1 MADVALIVGLV
12 AIFCAV
18 VIALAT
24 VGVLTGEREQVGKSL
39 AAIEAFQ
46 AAPASMRKE
55 LDKPFGERVWKPF
68 LKESSGLGRRLT
80 PSGQVERI
88 RKRLDAAGSP
98 TGWDVDRVLAFKV
111 LGALGGVLVTILAS
125 PVSLSFG
132 PIWLAVSAVIFVVGG
147 FFVPDM
153 AIYQLGY
160 NRANQM
166 RKDLPD
172 ALDLLTIS
180 VEAGLAF
187 DAAMAQVARQ
197 TEGPLADG
205 PDLDQLVGL
214 GAERQ
219 GDARAS
225 GDDGDQQGHRP
236 ALLVEQRVVDLQASR
251 ADHDDEESWQDA
263 EDQRKEDLDGHLLR
277 LLLGALASLEPHLL
291 GLDPKDVRDR
301 DAESVSLNQRRDECL
316 DVIDVCTFGHG
327 AERIG
332 PAEPDLHLL
341 KDPEELLG
349 ERTLGLTGYLCH
361 GGVEREPCLDADG
374 QQIERVGEVLAH
386 LVRSVVAELVDR
398 HVRHEESADHED
410 EGGHA

>member
-1 MADVALIVGLV
+1 MADIALIVGLV

-39 AAIEAFQ
+39 AAIEAFN

-55 LDKPFGERVWKPF
+55 LDKPFGERVLKPLF
-68 LKESSGLGRRLT
+68 KESSGLGRRLT
-80 PSGQVERI
+80 PSGQIERI

-98 TGWDVDRVLAFKV
+98 TGWDVDRILAFKV
-111 LGALGGVLVTILAS
+111 LGALAGVVVTIIAS

-132 PIWLAVSAVIFVVGG
+132 PIWLGVSALVFVIGG

-197 TEGPLADG
+197 TEGPLAEEFFRV
-205 PDLDQLVGL
+205 LQEMQIGL
-214 GAERQ
+214 GRTDAFRAMAERTDVDDVKTFVTALVQ
-219 GDARAS
+219 ADAFGIPIASVLRIQAKEMRLKRSQRAE
-225 GDDGDQQGHRP
+225 
-236 ALLVEQRVVDLQASR
+236 EQAQKVPVKILFPLIFCILPTLFIVV
-251 ADHDDEESWQDA
+251 
-263 EDQRKEDLDGHLLR
+263 
-277 LLLGALASLEPHLL
+277 
-291 GLDPKDVRDR
+291 
-301 DAESVSLNQRRDECL
+301 
-316 DVIDVCTFGHG
+316 
-327 AERIG
+327 IG
-332 PAEPDLHLL
+332 PA
-341 KDPEELLG
+341 
-349 ERTLGLTGYLCH
+349 GL
-361 GGVEREPCLDADG
+361 
-374 QQIERVGEVLAH
+374 QIY
-386 LVRSVVAELVDR
+386 
-398 HVRHEESADHED
+398 
-410 EGGHA
+410 HALFSK